1 MPGAGR
7 RGVTPRTLPASQ
19 RARRTRAGAPPARPA
34 SRPASRQVG
43 AAAGLWTCPRCGRTF
58 RRAHLKHRCGVG
70 DREAILA
77 GRPAPLVALYRAFER
92 DVTAWGDVEVVARN
106 RYALFRTTRIFT
118 DLVVMTDALRIAIH
132 LPRRVDDPMFFKVGA
147 SGRKVSHVTLV
158 TTDAQ
163 LRKAL
168 RYVREAYDMAIGERG
183 GRR

>member
-1 MPGAGR
+1 MAGGGR

-19 RARRTRAGAPPARPA
+19 RARRSRPSRPEAPPPARPE
-34 SRPASRQVG
+34 SRRVVG
-43 AAAGLWTCPRCGRTF
+43 PAGLWTCPRCGRTF
-58 RRAHLKHRCGVG
+58 RRANLKHRCGVG
-70 DREAILA
+70 DSDEIVA
-77 GRPAPLVALYRAFER
+77 GRPPTLVELYRAFER
-92 DVTAWGDVEVVARN
+92 EVTAWRGVEVVARN

-118 DLVVMTDALRIAIH
+118 DLVVMSDALRIAIH

-168 RYVREAYDMAIGERG
+168 GYVREAYEMAEGERG
-183 GRR
+183 G

>member
-1 MPGAGR
+1 MPGGGR

-19 RARRTRAGAPPARPA
+19 RARRSRSGAPPARPA
-34 SRPASRQVG
+34 RPASRPG
-43 AAAGLWTCPRCGRTF
+43 SAPAGLWTCPRCGRTF
-58 RRAHLKHRCGVG
+58 RRANLKHRCGTG
-70 DREAILA
+70 SRDEILA
-77 GRPAPLVALYRAFER
+77 GRPAPLQALYRAFER
-92 DVTAWGDVEVVARN
+92 DVTAWGGVEVVARN

-168 RYVREAYDMAIGERG
+168 RYVREAYDMAQGEGRG
-183 GRR
+183 